1 MHNILKKLIKVKKYT
16 LIKQK
21 LKICLIFVLLLSS
34 GCLFPLSL
42 WRDQDKNPFT
52 FIV

>member
-1 MHNILKKLIKVKKYT
+1 MMHNILKKLIKVKNYT

-34 GCLFPLSL
+34 GCLCVSAQSVAEPG
-42 WRDQDKNPFT
+42 
-52 FIV
+52 